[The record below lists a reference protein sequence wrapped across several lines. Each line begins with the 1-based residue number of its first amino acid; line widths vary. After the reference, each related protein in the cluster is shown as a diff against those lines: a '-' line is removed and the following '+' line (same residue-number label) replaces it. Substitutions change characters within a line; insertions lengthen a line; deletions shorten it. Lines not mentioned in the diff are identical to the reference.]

1 MAITPSKP
9 IVTAFRLTT
18 AWQNVYEVGTSFSRV
33 LLDKITVSNY
43 SSNNVT
49 YSVRIV
55 EAEPSTIEGEII
67 TDKKVKSKR
76 ADLAPELTVHALASG
91 TKLQVKAS
99 DNDALNINI
108 TATQIS

>member
-1 MAITPSKP
+1 MAISPSKP
-9 IVTAFRLTT
+9 LVTAFRLTT
-18 AWQNVYEVGTSFSRV
+18 AWQDVYEVGTSFSRV

-43 SSNNVT
+43 SGANAT

-55 EAEPSTIEGEII
+55 ETEPSTIEDEII
-67 TDKKVKSKR
+67 TDKKVRSKR

-99 DNDALNINI
+99 ANDTFNLNV
-108 TATQIS
+108 TGTQIS